1 MPAARIVAL
10 AAACTIALGIAPVAA
25 QTRADPPFW
34 TGRPDSAGFA
44 ARTAGRIAA
53 ARRSWDRLLAVK
65 GRRTVANTLVPYDD
79 IVRQT
84 DAAGRE
90 AGLIR
95 EVHPDLPVRQAAE
108 QASQEVSAFSTDLS
122 LSRPVYDALRAIDL
136 RSADRETRFYVEK
149 TLRAFRLVG
158 VDRDDSTRARVR
170 TLRDRLVALSQT
182 FERNIRD
189 DVDTVAAAPAELAG
203 LPADFVA
210 RHPAGPDGLVRITTQ
225 YPDVF
230 PVLNYAASDSL
241 RHRLTLAFDNRAWPQ
256 NMPVLDSLLETRY
269 ELARLLGFADW
280 ADYVTADKMIGSG
293 RNASEFID
301 RVVEASGPAA
311 AREYAVLLRRKQQDV
326 PGATAI
332 NRWER
337 RYWSEAV
344 RREQYGF
351 DAQQARRYF
360 PYDRVEQGI
369 LDVAARIFGVRFR
382 RVEGVPV
389 WDPSVH
395 AFEMLED
402 GKVTGRFY
410 FDMHPRPGKFSHAA
424 TFAVRTGTFR
434 QLPEAALVCNLPGGI
449 PGDPGLMDPEDVR
462 TVFHEFGHLIHDLVA
477 SRHRWVGVSGIRTE
491 WDFVEAPSQMLEEWM
506 RDPATLASFARDYQ
520 TGEPIPAALV
530 ASMNRA
536 TDFGKALGVRTQMVY
551 ARISLGLHDRPP
563 GSWTPDSVVLATQA
577 AYEPFPAMPDTH
589 FEAAFGHLTG
599 YSAIYYTYMW
609 SLVIAKDLFS
619 TFDRSRLLAPG
630 VGKRYRDLV
639 LAPGGSMPAAE
650 IVRRYLG
657 RPFNFDA
664 WRRWLD
670 EEPAPPASAP

>member
-1 MPAARIVAL
+1 MRIARALLL
-10 AAACTIALGIAPVAA
+10 AACCTAPAGGTAAA
-25 QTRADPPFW
+25 QAPRDPPFW
-34 TGRPDSAGFA
+34 TGQPDSAGFA
-44 ARTAGRIAA
+44 ARTARRIAA
-53 ARRSWDRLLAVK
+53 ARRSWDRLLSVK
-65 GRRTVANTLVPYDD
+65 GGRTVANTLVPYDE

-84 DAAGRE
+84 DAASRE

-95 EVHPDLPVRQAAE
+95 EVHPDLSVRQAAE
-108 QASQEVSAFSTDLS
+108 VASQHVSAFTTELS
-122 LSRPVYDALRAIDL
+122 LSRPVYDALHAIDL
-136 RSADRETRFYVEK
+136 RGADRETRFYVQK
-149 TLRAFRLVG
+149 TLRAFRLAG
-158 VDRDDSTRARVR
+158 VDRDDSTRARVKA
-170 TLRDRLVALSQT
+170 LRDRLVELSQA

-189 DVDTVAAAPAELAG
+189 AVDTVAAAPAELVG
-203 LPADFVA
+203 LPPDFIA

-230 PVLNYAASDSL
+230 PVLDYAASDSL
-241 RHRLTLAFDNRAWPQ
+241 RHRLTLAFDNRAWPR

-269 ELARLLGFADW
+269 RLATLLGFADW

-293 RNASEFID
+293 RHASEFID

-326 PGATAI
+326 AGATAV

-337 RYWSEAV
+337 RYWSEVV
-344 RREQYGF
+344 RRERFGF

-369 LDVAARIFGVRFR
+369 LDVAARIFGVSFR

-395 AFEMLED
+395 AFEMRQNGRL
-402 GKVTGRFY
+402 VGRFY

-424 TFAVRTGTFR
+424 TFAVRTGTFT
-434 QLPEAALVCNLPGGI
+434 QLPEAALVCNLPGGLA
-449 PGDPGLMDPEDVR
+449 GDPGLMDPQDVR
-462 TVFHEFGHLIHDLVA
+462 TVFHEFGHLLHNLFA
-477 SRHRWVGVSGIRTE
+477 SRHRWVGISGIRTE

-506 RDPATLASFARDYQ
+506 RDPATLASFAKDYQ
-520 TGEPIPAALV
+520 TGEPIPAGLV
-530 ASMNRA
+530 ARMNRA
-536 TDFGKALGVRTQMVY
+536 SDFGKALGVRTQMVY
-551 ARISLGLHDRPP
+551 ARVSLGLHDRPP
-563 GSWTPDSVVLATQA
+563 GTWTPDSLVLATQA
-577 AYEPFPAMPDTH
+577 RYEPFPPMPDTH

-639 LAPGGSMPAAE
+639 LAPGGSMPAAD
-650 IVRRYLG
+650 IVERYLG
-657 RPFNFDA
+657 RPFTFDA

-670 EEPAPPASAP
+670 QDPAPPASAP